1 MKITVVTDD
10 KTNISDPVLD
20 LPSNAIINLLTEPT
34 EEYSLKDGK
43 TTYYVC
49 KGHSCMPPTN
59 DLNELIN
66 ADKY

>member
-1 MKITVVTDD
+1 MKVIVVVDD
-10 KTNISDPVLD
+10 NTNINDFALN
-20 LPSNAIINLLTEPT
+20 LPANAIINLLTEPT
-34 EEYSLKDGK
+34 QEYSLKKGK

-49 KGHSCMPPTN
+49 KGNSCIPPTN